1 MKIIRAAIFFIVF
14 LSWMPL
20 HAGTPAPGNAGTAK
34 PASPATAPPPAAP
47 AEDLPSVPAPQFPQ
61 AQSKLDGWKQT
72 LDQIETVLGAHVID
86 DAVLNNLRNR
96 TTATQSE
103 ARDLISEIT
112 PPLEAATAR
121 AAELAPSPDATA
133 PPSDDVKLERAKLL
147 AEVAAR
153 QGIIQQA
160 KLINVRAQQTIE
172 AISDRRRA
180 MFNDSVLQ
188 RSASLLNPT
197 FWITAANAVP
207 VAASHLTDLLSKWG
221 RVLASQPL
229 RAASGF
235 AIAAVVVL
243 GFFLSPGRRW
253 WSRWTKR
260 DPEIASPSPLRKTG
274 SAAVIVLADTAL
286 TAVALLVLYQ
296 ALMMLG
302 VLPDDVSPIVR
313 ALFIGITFGFFFVRL
328 TIAVLAPGRPTWRLI
343 EMDNAAAD
351 GLISYAVLLA
361 MVIAF
366 GVVVD
371 AVNVAIRAPI
381 ELSIASR
388 GMIAIAKALLFMGAL
403 RVAATTEA
411 DDETTPS
418 PPTAVN
424 KSAWRL
430 LIPVGW
436 VMATA
441 AILGPLAGYVA
452 LGRSITIEMVVVIA
466 ALMSFVLLSRFA
478 AVLVNATFAFHGAVG
493 RFLRQTAG
501 LGSSAVRQIAAVLGG
516 LVQLALIGLTAFV
529 VLTTWGIRSDDL
541 ATSMSTAF
549 FSIQIGNITIAPSVI
564 LGAVTV
570 FIIGVVA
577 TRALKRWLEERFLP
591 ETSLDVGVRSSIG
604 TGAGYAGVILATLIA
619 LSYVGLNLQNVAI
632 VAGAL
637 SVGIGFGLQSIIN
650 NFVSGLILLV
660 ERPIKVGDRIEVG
673 ARMGVVKRINVRATE
688 IATYDNVSV
697 IVPNADLI
705 SGQVVNWM
713 HGSYSARLSVAVS
726 TSYDADPDK
735 VIEILLDIVAQHPR
749 ALKSPEPFAVLG
761 NFGADARE
769 FTVFF
774 HVAHIGIDGG
784 AANEVRLQIL
794 KRFRKEGINLPN
806 PQRDLHVRDLDRIEA
821 LVRDLAGRDLAGRDL
836 AARDLAAKDLAA
848 RDLARQD
855 LAGQDLAGAG
865 LPGTERSAAP

>member
-1 MKIIRAAIFFIVF
+1 
-14 LSWMPL
+14 MPL
-20 HAGTPAPGNAGTAK
+20 HAATPAPGNAK
-34 PASPATAPPPAAP
+34 PASPAAAPAAAAP
-47 AEDLPSVPAPQFPQ
+47 AEDLPSVPAPQFPRS
-61 AQSKLDGWKQT
+61 QSKLDGWKQT
-72 LDQIETVLGAHVID
+72 LDQVEAALRARVID
-86 DAVLNNLRNR
+86 DAVLNDLRTR
-96 TTATQSE
+96 AAAAQSE
-103 ARDLISEIT
+103 ARDLISGMT
-112 PPLEAATAR
+112 PRLEAATAR
-121 AAELAPSPDATA
+121 AAELAPSPEATA
-133 PPSDDVKLERAKLL
+133 PPSDDVKLERAKLV
-147 AEVAAR
+147 AEIAAR

-160 KLINVRAQQTIE
+160 KLINVRTQQAID

-180 MFNDSVLQ
+180 VFNDSVLQ
-188 RSASLLNPT
+188 RSASLVNPT
-197 FWITAANAVP
+197 FWITAAAAVP
-207 VAASHLTDLLSKWG
+207 VAAGHFVELVSKWG

-229 RAASGF
+229 RAVSGF
-235 AIAAVVVL
+235 VIAAIVVL

-260 DPEIASPSPLRKTG
+260 DPEIANPSPLRKTG

-302 VLPDDVSPIVR
+302 VLPADVSPIVR

-343 EMDNAAAD
+343 ELDNAAAD
-351 GLISYAVLLA
+351 GMISFSVLLA

-371 AVNVAIRAPI
+371 AINLAIGAPV
-381 ELSIASR
+381 ELSIASQ

-403 RVAATTEA
+403 RVAAATEA
-411 DDETTPS
+411 DDETTAPS
-418 PPTAVN
+418 SAN
-424 KSAWRL
+424 RSAWRL

-436 VMATA
+436 MMATA
-441 AILGPLAGYVA
+441 AVIGPLGGYVA
-452 LGRSITIEMVVVIA
+452 FGRFVTIEMVVVVA

-478 AVLVNATFAFHGAVG
+478 AVLINTTFAFHGAIG

-516 LVQLALIGLTAFV
+516 LIQLSLIGLTAFV
-529 VLTTWGIRSDDL
+529 VLTTWGIRSDDVV
-541 ATSMSTAF
+541 TSMSSAF
-549 FSIQIGNITIAPSVI
+549 FSFQIGNITISPSAI
-564 LGAVTV
+564 LGAVAV
-570 FIIGVVA
+570 LIIGVIA

-591 ETSLDVGVRSSIG
+591 ETNLDVGVRSSIG

-619 LSYVGLNLQNVAI
+619 LSNVGLNLQNVAI

-673 ARMGVVKRINVRATE
+673 TRMGVVKRINVRATE
-688 IATYDNVSV
+688 IATYDNLSV
-697 IVPNADLI
+697 IVPNAELI

-713 HGSYSARLSVAVS
+713 HGSYSARLSVAVG

-735 VIEILLDIVAQHPR
+735 VIEILLEIVAHHPR

-761 NFGADARE
+761 NFGADALE

-774 HVAHIGIDGG
+774 HVAHIGIDAG
-784 AANEVRLQIL
+784 AANEVRLEIL
-794 KRFRKEGINLPN
+794 KRFRKEGITLPN

-821 LVRDLAGRDLAGRDL
+821 LVRDLTRG
-836 AARDLAAKDLAA
+836 
-848 RDLARQD
+848 
-855 LAGQDLAGAG
+855 
-865 LPGTERSAAP
+865 ERSSAS

>member
-1 MKIIRAAIFFIVF
+1 MKIIRASIFFIVF

-34 PASPATAPPPAAP
+34 PANSAPAPSPAAP

-72 LDQIETVLGAHVID
+72 LDQVEAVLRARVID
-86 DAVLNNLRNR
+86 DTVLNNLRSR
-96 TTATQSE
+96 TTAAQGE

-121 AAELAPSPDATA
+121 AAELAPSPEATA

-188 RSASLLNPT
+188 RSASMVNPT
-197 FWITAANAVP
+197 FWITVATAVP
-207 VAASHLTDLLSKWG
+207 VAAGYLTDLLTKWG
-221 RVLASQPL
+221 QVLASQPL

-235 AIAAVVVL
+235 AIAALVVL

-260 DPEIASPSPLRKTG
+260 DPEIANPSPLRKTG

-286 TAVALLVLYQ
+286 TGVSLLVLYQ

-343 EMDNAAAD
+343 EMHNAAAD
-351 GLISYAVLLA
+351 GLISFAVLLA

-371 AVNVAIRAPI
+371 AINLAIRAPI

-388 GMIAIAKALLFMGAL
+388 GVVAIAKGLLFMGAL
-403 RVAATTEA
+403 RVAAATEA
-411 DDETTPS
+411 DDETS
-418 PPTAVN
+418 PPPTAAVN

-441 AILGPLAGYVA
+441 AILGPLAGYAA
-452 LGRSITIEMVVVIA
+452 LGRFITIEMVVVIA

-478 AVLVNATFAFHGAVG
+478 AVLVNTTFAFHGAVG

-516 LVQLALIGLTAFV
+516 LLQLSLIGLTAFV

-541 ATSMSTAF
+541 LTSMSSAF
-549 FSIQIGNITIAPSVI
+549 FSVQIGNITIAPSVI
-564 LGAVTV
+564 LGAVAV

-673 ARMGVVKRINVRATE
+673 NRMGVVKRINVRATE

-713 HGSYSARLSVAVS
+713 HGSYSARLSVPVA

-735 VIEILLDIVAQHPR
+735 VIEILLDIVAHHPR

-761 NFGADARE
+761 NFCADALE

-774 HVAHIGIDGG
+774 HVAHIGIDAG
-784 AANEVRLQIL
+784 AANEVRLEIL

-821 LVRDLAGRDLAGRDL
+821 LVRDVTGRGLTGRGL
-836 AARDLAAKDLAA
+836 AARDLA
-848 RDLARQD
+848 
-855 LAGQDLAGAG
+855 
-865 LPGTERSAAP
+865 GTERSAAP

>member
-1 MKIIRAAIFFIVF
+1 MKTIRAAIFFIVF

-20 HAGTPAPGNAGTAK
+20 HAGTPAPGTAK
-34 PASPATAPPPAAP
+34 PANPAAAPPAAAP
-47 AEDLPSVPAPQFPQ
+47 AEDLPSVPAPQFPR

-72 LDQIETVLGAHVID
+72 LDQVEAALRSRVID
-86 DAVLNNLRNR
+86 DAVLNGLRSR
-96 TTATQSE
+96 AAATQSE
-103 ARDLISEIT
+103 ARDLISGMT
-112 PPLEAATAR
+112 PRLEAATAR
-121 AAELAPSPDATA
+121 AAELAPNPEATA
-133 PPSDDVKLERAKLL
+133 PPSDDVKLERAKLV
-147 AEVAAR
+147 AETAAR

-160 KLINVRAQQTIE
+160 KLINVRAQQTID

-180 MFNDSVLQ
+180 IFNDSVLQ
-188 RSASLLNPT
+188 RSASLVNPT
-197 FWITAANAVP
+197 FWITAATAVP
-207 VAASHLTDLLSKWG
+207 IAAGHFVELVSKWG

-235 AIAAVVVL
+235 VIAAIVVL

-260 DPEIASPSPLRKTG
+260 DPEIANPSPLRKTG
-274 SAAVIVLADTAL
+274 SAAVIVLADTTL

-302 VLPDDVSPIVR
+302 VLPDDVNPIVR
-313 ALFIGITFGFFFVRL
+313 ALFLGITFAFFFVRL

-343 EMDNAAAD
+343 ELDNAAAD
-351 GLISYAVLLA
+351 GMISFSVLLA

-366 GVVVD
+366 GVFVD
-371 AVNVAIRAPI
+371 AINLAIAAPV
-381 ELSIASR
+381 ELSIASQ

-403 RVAATTEA
+403 RVAAATEA
-411 DDETTPS
+411 DDETTTPS
-418 PPTAVN
+418 SAN
-424 KSAWRL
+424 RSAWRL

-441 AILGPLAGYVA
+441 AVLGPLGGYVA
-452 LGRSITIEMVVVIA
+452 FARFVTIEMVVLVA
-466 ALMSFVLLSRFA
+466 ALMSYVLLSRFA
-478 AVLVNATFAFHGAVG
+478 AVLIKTTFAFHGAIG
-493 RFLRQTAG
+493 RLLRQTAG

-516 LVQLALIGLTAFV
+516 LIQLSLIGLTAFV
-529 VLTTWGIRSDDL
+529 VLTTWGIRSDDVV
-541 ATSMSTAF
+541 TSMSSAF
-549 FSIQIGNITIAPSVI
+549 FSFQIGNITISPSAI
-564 LGAVTV
+564 LGAVAV
-570 FIIGVVA
+570 LIIGVVA

-591 ETSLDVGVRSSIG
+591 ETNLDVGVRSSIG
-604 TGAGYAGVILATLIA
+604 TGAGYAGVILASLVA

-673 ARMGVVKRINVRATE
+673 TRMGVVKRINVRATE
-688 IATYDNVSV
+688 IATYDNLSV

-713 HGSYSARLSVAVS
+713 HGSYSARLSVAVG

-735 VIEILLDIVAQHPR
+735 VIEILLDIVAHHPR

-761 NFGADARE
+761 NFGADALE

-774 HVAHIGIDGG
+774 HVAHIGIDAG
-784 AANEVRLQIL
+784 AANEVRLEIL

-806 PQRDLHVRDLDRIEA
+806 PQRDLHIRDLDRIEA
-821 LVRDLAGRDLAGRDL
+821 LVRDLAG
-836 AARDLAAKDLAA
+836 
-848 RDLARQD
+848 
-855 LAGQDLAGAG
+855 
-865 LPGTERSAAP
+865 TERSGASKRRSPGGWGGGAAEPFTHESLPTRQGDRG

>member
-1 MKIIRAAIFFIVF
+1 MKTIRAAIFFIVF

-20 HAGTPAPGNAGTAK
+20 HAGTPAPGNAGPAK
-34 PASPATAPPPAAP
+34 PATPAAAPPAAAP
-47 AEDLPSVPAPQFPQ
+47 AEDLPSVPAPQFPRS
-61 AQSKLDGWKQT
+61 QSKLDGWKQT
-72 LDQIETVLGAHVID
+72 LDQVEAALRARVID
-86 DAVLNNLRNR
+86 DAVLNDLRTR
-96 TTATQSE
+96 AAAAQSE
-103 ARDLISEIT
+103 ARDLISGMT
-112 PPLEAATAR
+112 PRLEAATAR
-121 AAELAPSPDATA
+121 AAELAPSPEATA
-133 PPSDDVKLERAKLL
+133 PPSDDVKLERAKLV
-147 AEVAAR
+147 AEIAAR

-160 KLINVRAQQTIE
+160 KLINVRTQQAID

-180 MFNDSVLQ
+180 VFNDSVLQ
-188 RSASLLNPT
+188 RSASLVNPT
-197 FWITAANAVP
+197 FWITAAAAVP
-207 VAASHLTDLLSKWG
+207 VAAGHFVELVSKWG

-229 RAASGF
+229 RAVSGF
-235 AIAAVVVL
+235 VIAAIVVL

-260 DPEIASPSPLRKTG
+260 DPEIANPSPLRKTG

-302 VLPDDVSPIVR
+302 VLPADVSPIVR

-343 EMDNAAAD
+343 ELDNAAAD
-351 GLISYAVLLA
+351 GMISFSVLLA

-371 AVNVAIRAPI
+371 AINLAIGAPV
-381 ELSIASR
+381 ELSIASQ

-403 RVAATTEA
+403 RVAAATEA
-411 DDETTPS
+411 DDETTAPS
-418 PPTAVN
+418 SAN
-424 KSAWRL
+424 RSAWRL

-436 VMATA
+436 MMATA
-441 AILGPLAGYVA
+441 AVIGPLGGYVA
-452 LGRSITIEMVVVIA
+452 FGRFVTIEMVVVVA

-478 AVLVNATFAFHGAVG
+478 AVLINTTFAFHGAIG

-516 LVQLALIGLTAFV
+516 LIQLSLIGLTAFI
-529 VLTTWGIRSDDL
+529 VLTTWGIRSDDVL
-541 ATSMSTAF
+541 TSMSSAF
-549 FSIQIGNITIAPSVI
+549 FSFQIGNITISPSAI
-564 LGAVTV
+564 LGAVAV
-570 FIIGVVA
+570 LIIGVVA

-591 ETSLDVGVRSSIG
+591 ETNLDVGVRSSIG

-619 LSYVGLNLQNVAI
+619 LSNVGLNLQNVAI

-673 ARMGVVKRINVRATE
+673 TRMGVVKRINVRATE
-688 IATYDNVSV
+688 IATYDNLSV
-697 IVPNADLI
+697 IVPNAELI

-713 HGSYSARLSVAVS
+713 HGSYSARLSVAVG

-735 VIEILLDIVAQHPR
+735 VIEILLEIVAHHPR

-761 NFGADARE
+761 NFGADALE

-774 HVAHIGIDGG
+774 HVAHIGIDAG
-784 AANEVRLQIL
+784 AANEVRLEIL
-794 KRFRKEGINLPN
+794 KRFRKEGITLPN

-821 LVRDLAGRDLAGRDL
+821 LVRDLTGG
-836 AARDLAAKDLAA
+836 
-848 RDLARQD
+848 
-855 LAGQDLAGAG
+855 
-865 LPGTERSAAP
+865 ERPSAS

>member
-1 MKIIRAAIFFIVF
+1 MKTIRAAIFFIAF
-14 LSWMPL
+14 LSWMPS
-20 HAGTPAPGNAGTAK
+20 HAATPAPANAGSTKPASQSGSGK
-34 PASPATAPPPAAP
+34 PASPAAAPAAP

-72 LDQIETVLGAHVID
+72 LDQIEAVLRARVID

-96 TTATQSE
+96 AAAAQGE

-121 AAELAPSPDATA
+121 AAELAPGPEANA
-133 PPSDDVKLERAKLL
+133 PQPDDVKLERAKLL
-147 AEVAAR
+147 AEIAAR
-153 QGIIQQA
+153 QGIIQQS
-160 KLINVRAQQTIE
+160 KLINVRAQQTID

-180 MFNDSVLQ
+180 IFNDSVLQ
-188 RSASLLNPT
+188 RSASLANPT
-197 FWITAANAVP
+197 FWMTAASAVP
-207 VAASHLTDLLSKWG
+207 IAAGHFVDLLSKWG

-253 WSRWTKR
+253 WSRWTTR
-260 DPEIASPSPLRKTG
+260 DPEIANPSPMRKTG

-302 VLPDDVSPIVR
+302 VLPEDVSPVIR
-313 ALFIGITFGFFFVRL
+313 ALFVGITFGFFFVRL
-328 TIAVLAPGRPTWRLI
+328 TTAVLAPGRPTWRLI
-343 EMDNAAAD
+343 ELDNAAAD
-351 GLISYAVLLA
+351 GMISFSALLA
-361 MVIAF
+361 IVIAC

-371 AVNVAIRAPI
+371 ATNVAIGAPV
-381 ELSIASR
+381 ELSIASQ
-388 GMIAIAKALLFMGAL
+388 GIVAVVKALLYMGAL
-403 RVAATTEA
+403 RVAAATEA
-411 DDETTPS
+411 DDETAAAS
-418 PPTAVN
+418 SA
-424 KSAWRL
+424 KRSAWRL

-441 AILGPLAGYVA
+441 AIVAPFGGYVA
-452 LGRSITIEMVVVIA
+452 FGRFVTIEMGVVIT

-478 AVLVNATFAFHGAVG
+478 AVLINTTFAFHGAIG

-501 LGSSAVRQIAAVLGG
+501 LGSGAVRQIAALLGG
-516 LVQLALIGLTAFV
+516 LVQLSLVGVAAFFI
-529 VLTTWGIRSDDL
+529 LTTWGIRSDDI
-541 ATSMSTAF
+541 ATSMSSAF
-549 FSIQIGNITIAPSVI
+549 FSFQIGNITISPSAI
-564 LGAVTV
+564 LGAIAVL
-570 FIIGVVA
+570 IIGIVA

-591 ETSLDVGVRSSIG
+591 ETNLDVGVRSSIG

-660 ERPIKVGDRIEVG
+660 ERPIKIGDRIEVG
-673 ARMGVVKRINVRATE
+673 TRMGVVKRINVRATE

-697 IVPNADLI
+697 IVPNAELI

-713 HGSYSARLSVAVS
+713 HGSYSARLSVTVG
-726 TSYDADPDK
+726 TSSDADPDK
-735 VIEILLDIVAQHPR
+735 VIEILLDIVAHHPR
-749 ALKSPEPFAVLG
+749 ALKSPEPFAILG
-761 NFGADARE
+761 NFGADGLE
-769 FTVFF
+769 FSVFF
-774 HVAHIGIDGG
+774 HVAHIGIDAG
-784 AANEVRLQIL
+784 AANEVRLEIL
-794 KRFRKEGINLPN
+794 KRFRKEGIDFPN

-821 LVRDLAGRDLAGRDL
+821 LMRELAG
-836 AARDLAAKDLAA
+836 
-848 RDLARQD
+848 
-855 LAGQDLAGAG
+855 
-865 LPGTERSAAP
+865 PERPTASLRRKTPSQRS